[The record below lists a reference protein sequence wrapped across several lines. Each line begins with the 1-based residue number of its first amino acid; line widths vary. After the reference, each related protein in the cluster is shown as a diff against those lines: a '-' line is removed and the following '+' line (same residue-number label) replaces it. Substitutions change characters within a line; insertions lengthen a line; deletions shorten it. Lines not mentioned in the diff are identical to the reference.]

1 MRQSLVMLLNPLD
14 QVENPLISYQ
24 IPPQVQRSYHIPVL
38 EELAQLKNLLI
49 ADLLIFDLDAARF
62 YYSPALDCSTKVFMH
77 WRTLDKNNFVYFL
90 V

>member
-24 IPPQVQRSYHIPVL
+24 IPPQVQRNYQIPVL

-62 YYSPALDCSTKVFMH
+62 YYSPALDRSTKVFMY